1 MLACS
6 AGYASAQ
13 SADDERPPGEDGP
26 RRPSASDAEDSGP
39 QEPLSPARI
48 RATLGAGATL
58 RFIEDIDFG
67 QSRFAP
73 SFVELGGN
81 YVFAGRG
88 VYRHGV
94 GLGVS
99 LNLTGDGYANSSLGV
114 NSVAQV
120 TFAPNYTAYFRLSDD
135 FVLTGHVGLGI
146 ATGAPSI
153 SLGTEVGVGLAYML
167 TAGLGLYVQ
176 ATQNVWFGSEMT
188 IHPTL
193 SGEGGIVID
202 YEMLP

>member
-1 MLACS
+1 MTLRGFEAETANWVETAKKNAVTCETKPQPKTAETAKNAKPVEIPTLGDTS
-6 AGYASAQ
+6 
-13 SADDERPPGEDGP
+13 GEDWLVN
-26 RRPSASDAEDSGP
+26 RRG
-39 QEPLSPARI
+39 
-48 RATLGAGATL
+48 
-58 RFIEDIDFG
+58 IE
-67 QSRFAP
+67 A
-73 SFVELGGN
+73 
-81 YVFAGRG
+81 
-88 VYRHGV
+88 
-94 GLGVS
+94 
-99 LNLTGDGYANSSLGV
+99 
-114 NSVAQV
+114 
-120 TFAPNYTAYFRLSDD
+120 LSDD

-153 SLGTEVGVGLAYML
+153 SLGTEVGAGLAYML